1 MRGFTLKFKFK
12 FLNPKFRGRQ
22 LPLLPSSETTD
33 SLSTQHFHRFNSY
46 IYWYR
51 GRSPKIERARLDGTE
66 RKAIISSGIQFPNS
80 LALDET
86 SKMLYWAG
94 TDASNYG
101 IIEALSLD
109 GLNRTVLFYG
119 PGYHPF
125 SLVVFEGFV
134 YWSDLRRNAVL
145 RINKYDGSGKDV
157 IVGGL
162 TDKPMGL
169 KILHRRETQL
179 GKKLS
184 TESYLR

>member
-1 MRGFTLKFKFK
+1 
-12 FLNPKFRGRQ
+12 
-22 LPLLPSSETTD
+22 
-33 SLSTQHFHRFNSY
+33 
-46 IYWYR
+46 
-51 GRSPKIERARLDGTE
+51 
-66 RKAIISSGIQFPNS
+66 
-80 LALDET
+80 
-86 SKMLYWAG
+86 MLYWAG

-134 YWSDLRRNAVL
+134 YWSDLRKNAVL
-145 RINKYDGSGKDV
+145 RINKHDGSGKDV
-157 IVGGL
+157 IVAGL